1 LCLAESGP
9 TGPAPLRAAA
19 PQVLCAGIAVL
30 DAVFGVAQFPVPEAK
45 TDASAFMIISG
56 GCAANAAV
64 TIARLGGRA
73 RFAGPLGG
81 PAGEEAI
88 GDRIVAALA
97 RERVDCADCP
107 RVPGVASSMSAICI
121 DPQGE
126 RAIVNYRD
134 DRLAA
139 ARPSDPSALVAT
151 ADAVLADNRFPEFV
165 LPICAAARARGI
177 PVVLDA
183 DKPTRATDSLLRIAT
198 HVVFSAE
205 GLRATAGSEDPAVG
219 LERIAALS
227 GSFLAVTDGAHG
239 VLWLAPG
246 PQRKGR
252 RMSAFPIRPI
262 DTLAAGDVFH
272 GAFALAL
279 AEGRAAAD
287 GLRFAAAAA
296 AIKCTRFGG
305 ITGAP
310 GRAEVEA
317 FMATAEG
324 GVCDG
329 PNEA

>member
-1 LCLAESGP
+1 LSLTESS
-9 TGPAPLRAAA
+9 PAVSDRARPGA
-19 PQVLCAGIAVL
+19 PEVLCAGIAVL
-30 DAVFGVAQFPVPEAK
+30 DAVFRVAQFPVPEAK
-45 TDASAFMIISG
+45 TQASAFMIISG

-64 TIARLGGRA
+64 AIARLGGRA

-81 PAGEEAI
+81 PAGQEAI

-97 RERVDCADCP
+97 AEQVDCAWCP
-107 RVPGVASSMSAICI
+107 RVPGVASSVSAICI

-139 ARPSDPSALVAT
+139 ARPSDPLAIVAT

-183 DKPTRATDSLLRIAT
+183 DKPTQVTDSLLGLAS

-205 GLRATAGSEDPAVG
+205 GLRATAGTHDLGAG
-219 LERIAALS
+219 LERIAAAS
-227 GSFLAVTDGAHG
+227 RSFLAATDGANG
-239 VLWLAPG
+239 VIWLAPG
-246 PQRKGR
+246 LHGKRC
-252 RMSAFPIRPI
+252 RMSAFPVQPV

-272 GAFALAL
+272 GAFVLAL
-279 AEGRAAAD
+279 AEGREETDAI
-287 GLRFAAAAA
+287 RFAAAAA

-317 FMATAEG
+317 FMGAHT
-324 GVCDG
+324 
-329 PNEA
+329 P

>member
-1 LCLAESGP
+1 LTLTESSG
-9 TGPAPLRAAA
+9 G

-64 TIARLGGRA
+64 AIARLGGAA

-81 PAGEEAI
+81 PAGQEAI

-97 RERVDCADCP
+97 GEQVDCADCP

-139 ARPSDPSALVAT
+139 ARPSDPSGLVAT

-165 LPICAAARARGI
+165 LPICEAARARGI

-183 DKPTRATDSLLRIAT
+183 DKPTRATDSLLHIAT

-205 GLRATAGSEDPAVG
+205 GLRATAGSEDPAAG

-239 VLWLAPG
+239 VFWLPPG
-246 PQRKGR
+246 PQRKCR
-252 RMSAFPIRPI
+252 WMSAFPVRTIGYAGRRRR
-262 DTLAAGDVFH
+262 LSRRLCAGARRGSRGGRCAALCGRGGGHQVHPFRRDHRSAEAGGGRSLPGD
-272 GAFALAL
+272 
-279 AEGRAAAD
+279 R
-287 GLRFAAAAA
+287 
-296 AIKCTRFGG
+296 
-305 ITGAP
+305 P
-310 GRAEVEA
+310 GRR
-317 FMATAEG
+317 
-324 GVCDG
+324 
-329 PNEA
+329 P

>member
-1 LCLAESGP
+1 MSLTE
-9 TGPAPLRAAA
+9 
-19 PQVLCAGIAVL
+19 PQVLCTGIAVL

-45 TDASAFMIISG
+45 TQASAFMIISG

-64 TIARLGGRA
+64 AIARLGGRA

-81 PAGEEAI
+81 PAGAEAI

-97 RERVDCADCP
+97 GEQVDCAACP

-121 DPQGE
+121 DPLGE

-165 LPICAAARARGI
+165 LPICDAARARGI
-177 PVVLDA
+177 PVVLDV

-198 HVVFSAE
+198 HLVFSAE
-205 GLRATAGSEDPAVG
+205 GLRATVDTDDLDAGLG
-219 LERIAALS
+219 RIAAVS
-227 GSFLAVTDGAHG
+227 RSFLAVTDGAHG
-239 VLWLAPG
+239 VFWRMPG
-246 PQRKGR
+246 PQEKVR
-252 RMSAFPIRPI
+252 RMSAFPIQPI

-279 AEGRAAAD
+279 AEGREETDAM
-287 GLRFAAAAA
+287 RFAAAAA

-317 FMATAEG
+317 FRAAQ
-324 GVCDG
+324 
-329 PNEA
+329 EAPHEA

>member
-1 LCLAESGP
+1 LSLIESGP
-9 TGPAPLRAAA
+9 TGSARAAA
-19 PQVLCAGIAVL
+19 GPQVLCTGIAVL
-30 DAVFGVAQFPVPEAK
+30 DAVFGVARFPVPEAK
-45 TDASAFMIISG
+45 TQASAFMIISG

-64 TIARLGGRA
+64 AIARLGGRA
-73 RFAGPLGG
+73 HFAGPLGG
-81 PAGEEAI
+81 PAGAEAI

-97 RERVDCADCP
+97 GEQVDCAACP

-121 DPQGE
+121 DPLGE

-165 LPICAAARARGI
+165 LPICEAARARGI

-183 DKPTRATDSLLRIAT
+183 DKPTRATDSLLRLAT

-205 GLRATAGSEDPAVG
+205 GLRATAGTDDLDAG
-219 LERIAALS
+219 LERIAAVS

-239 VLWLAPG
+239 VFWRVPG
-246 PQRKGR
+246 PQEKVR
-252 RMSAFPIRPI
+252 RMSAFPIQPI

-279 AEGRAAAD
+279 AEGRGETEAM
-287 GLRFAAAAA
+287 RFAAAAA

-310 GRAEVEA
+310 GRAEAEA
-317 FMATAEG
+317 FLAAHAATHQT
-324 GVCDG
+324 
-329 PNEA
+329 